1 MVRALT
7 VALAL
12 LGTTFAGPLY
22 AQDITGEWQG
32 TFTAVTN
39 ANKVQRTIL
48 RISRQLD
55 GSLQLRMLLIDE
67 NPADWGSGNLAS
79 AVSLEGTDFKFN
91 IDGLKVSYEGK
102 RSADGNSITG
112 TLTRGVPMPFNV
124 VRVTRET
131 AWRDP
136 APHTDRFVTVDKDVR
151 LEVLDFGGSGPPLLL
166 LAGLG
171 NTGHIFDRF
180 APKLIDQFHV
190 YAVTRRGHG
199 ASSLPA
205 SGYSADRLA
214 DDVVQVID
222 GLKLTRPIV
231 AGHSVAGEELSS
243 IGSRYPQ
250 KVAGLIYLDAG
261 YAYAI
266 HDPLCTTPRI
276 PPASPD
282 QPKTVGAAI
291 QMGTKQFTNIKSP
304 ALAIF
309 AAPKEGAE
317 PATDNERGREGCGQA
332 FAKLVP
338 SSSVVRLPGATHF
351 VFISNEADVLREVR
365 AFAASVPAR

>member
-1 MVRALT
+1 MKTVRAVT

-12 LGTTFAGPLY
+12 VGTPLAGTLH

-32 TFTAVTN
+32 TFKA
-39 ANKVQRTIL
+39 AREQRTIL

-67 NPADWGSGNLAS
+67 NPADWGSGNLAN
-79 AVSLEGTDFKFN
+79 AVSLEGSDFKFS
-91 IDGLKVSYEGK
+91 IDGLKASYQGTLSTD
-102 RSADGNSITG
+102 RNSITG
-112 TLTRGVPMPFNV
+112 TLTRGEPMPFDV

-136 APHTDRFVTVDKDVR
+136 APHADQFITVDTGVR
-151 LEVLDFGGSGPPLLL
+151 LEVLDFGGSGPPLVL

-180 APKLIDQFHV
+180 APKLIDQFRV
-190 YAVTRRGHG
+190 YAITRRGHG
-199 ASSLPA
+199 ASSMPA
-205 SGYSADRLA
+205 SGYSVDRLA
-214 DDVVQVID
+214 DDVVRAIEI
-222 GLKLTRPIV
+222 LKLNRPVV

-243 IGSRYPQ
+243 IGSRYPE
-250 KVAGLIYLDAG
+250 KVAGLVYLDAG

-266 HDPLCTTPRI
+266 HDLLCTTPRI

-282 QPKTVGAAI
+282 NPKTVGAAI
-291 QMGTKQFTNIKSP
+291 QMGTKQFTDIRSP
-304 ALAIF
+304 LLAVF

-317 PATDNERGREGCGQA
+317 PANDNERGREGCTQA
-332 FAKLVP
+332 FAKLP
-338 SSSVVRLPGATHF
+338 SSRVVRLPGATHF

-365 AFAASVPAR
+365 AFAGALKR

>member
-12 LGTTFAGPLY
+12 LGTSFTGPLY
-22 AQDITGEWQG
+22 AQDITGDWQG
-32 TFTAVTN
+32 TFTA
-39 ANKVQRTIL
+39 AREQRTIL

-55 GSLQLRMLLIDE
+55 GSLQLRLLLVNE
-67 NPADWGSGNLAS
+67 NPPDWGSGNLAN
-79 AVSLEGTDFKFN
+79 AVSLEGSDFKFT
-91 IDGLKVSYEGK
+91 IDGLNASYAGK
-102 RSADGNSITG
+102 LSADGNSITG
-112 TLTRGVPMPFNV
+112 TLTRGAPIPFDV
-124 VRVTRET
+124 VRATRET

-136 APHTDRFVTVDKDVR
+136 APHADQFVIVAEDVR
-151 LEVLDFGGSGPPLLL
+151 LEVLDFGGSGPPLVL

-180 APKLIDQFHV
+180 APKLIDQFHI
-190 YAVTRRGHG
+190 YAITRRGHG
-199 ASSLPA
+199 ASSLPV

-214 DDVVQVID
+214 DDVLQVIE
-222 GLKLTRPIV
+222 GLKLNRPIV

-243 IGSRYPQ
+243 IGSRYPE
-250 KVAGLIYLDAG
+250 KVAGLVYLDAA

-282 QPKTVGAAI
+282 KPKTVGAAI
-291 QMGTKQFTNIKSP
+291 QMGTKQFTDIKSP

-317 PATDNERGREGCGQA
+317 PANDNERGREGCGQA

-338 SSSVVRLPGATHF
+338 SSRVIRLPGATHF
-351 VFISNEADVLREVR
+351 VFISNEADVLREIR
-365 AFAASVPAR
+365 SFAGSIFGR